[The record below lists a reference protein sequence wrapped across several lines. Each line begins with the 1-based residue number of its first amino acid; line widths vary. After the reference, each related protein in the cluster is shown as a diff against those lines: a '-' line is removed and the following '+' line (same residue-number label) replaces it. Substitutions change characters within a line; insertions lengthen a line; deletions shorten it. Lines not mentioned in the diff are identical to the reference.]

1 MKSMRP
7 KKHNRP
13 KGVIIMAKKNKY
25 ENLTEEEII
34 EIKHQKKKKR
44 QSIFDK
50 ITTGILIFLMA
61 SPVLILGYIFL
72 WFIISL
78 QK

>member
-1 MKSMRP
+1 
-7 KKHNRP
+7 
-13 KGVIIMAKKNKY
+13 MAKQNKY
-25 ENLTEEEII
+25 ENLTEEEIV
-34 EIKHQKKKKR
+34 ELKHQQKKKR
-44 QSIFDK
+44 QTIFDK

-72 WFIISL
+72 WFIINL